1 MPAARPLLFISASLL
16 AACGGE
22 PAKKAL
28 DSIAAAKEA
37 AFASAP
43 KKGTSVSGFKAPESV
58 YYDSV
63 LDVYFVSNINGNEL
77 AKDDNGF
84 ISRMR
89 PNGAVDSLMFIAGG
103 RDGVTL
109 HSPHG
114 IAIVADTLWVAD
126 LDAVRAFD
134 KNTGKPIATVDFS
147 KMKAE
152 FLNNVAAGPDG
163 SIYITDTGPNGASS
177 ATRGN
182 RIYKID
188 PAHKPSVAVH
198 SDSLGSPNGITWD
211 ERGKRFIVVQWGGKR
226 ILGWRPGEK
235 EPRTIGFGAS
245 QSDGVELLA
254 DGRLIITSQA
264 EHALIVRRNDETL
277 TVRGFDAP
285 ADFAVDTRRHRLA
298 IPLTD
303 SGVVQF
309 WDIPP
314 LQP

>member
-1 MPAARPLLFISASLL
+1 MSSTRAVLLLSSLAL
-16 AACGGE
+16 LACGGE
-22 PAKKAL
+22 PAKVAA
-28 DSIAAAKEA
+28 DSIAAEKAA

-58 YYDSV
+58 FYDSA
-63 LDVYFVSNINGNEL
+63 LDVYFVSNINGDEL

-89 PNGAVDSLMFIAGG
+89 PDGTVDSMMFIAAK

-114 IAIVADTLWVAD
+114 IAIIADTLWVAD

-134 KNTGKPIATVDFS
+134 KNTGKLIASVDLS
-147 KMKAE
+147 KLKAE
-152 FLNNVAAGPDG
+152 FLNDVAAGPDG
-163 SIYITDTGPNGASS
+163 SIYITDTGPDGKSTS
-177 ATRGN
+177 TRGN
-182 RIYKID
+182 RIFKID
-188 PAHKPSVAVH
+188 RMHKPSVALH

-211 ERGKRFIVVQWGGKR
+211 ARGKRFIIVQWGGKR
-226 ILGWRPGEK
+226 ILAWRPGDK
-235 EPRTIGFGAS
+235 EPRTIGFGGD

-264 EHALIVRRNDETL
+264 EHALIVRRNDETI
-277 TVRGFDAP
+277 TVRGFDSP

-314 LQP
+314 LAP